1 MIKNKFNNKLATIF
15 ICITLNIPSIFF
27 NLKAYEDYES
37 LDRVIAVVEKSVVTK
52 NELESAINSVI
63 IQFKTANK
71 PVPSQNVL
79 IKEMLDRLIEKKL
92 ITQYAEMIGIKVENQ
107 YLDSVISNIA
117 KKNNITVEEL
127 KLKLESEGGD
137 FSEFKEGI
145 SYELLMNQ
153 VKEREITS
161 KINVSDFEIE
171 SMLKKE
177 TSKAPAEF
185 KISHILLKKENGY
198 ILGGEKLKKI
208 LNQLKTET
216 FSNIAIN
223 NSRGPMAN
231 KGGDL
236 GWKKIEELPELFSI
250 AISKM
255 SIGDVSEPLVS
266 GNGIH
271 IIRLDDVKNSDKKSN
286 RIFSEQFNIS
296 QILIKTNEINNEDAI
311 KKKLKNIK
319 NQILEGVKFS
329 EAASQFSDGPASLLE
344 GALGWVDKSAMLP
357 NYKSA
362 VESSALGE
370 VSGPFDTE
378 VGWVLLLVSETRNM
392 DITDEKKKLSAKIEI
407 LQRKTQIKYKD
418 WYDQLKSQV
427 HIEILLNE

>member
-1 MIKNKFNNKLATIF
+1 MIKNKLVTIF

-63 IQFKTANK
+63 IQFETANK

-79 IKEMLDRLIEKKL
+79 IKEVLDRLIEKKL
-92 ITQYAEMIGIKVENQ
+92 ITQYAELIGIKVENQ

-127 KLKLESEGGD
+127 KLKFEDDGGD

-198 ILGGEKLKKI
+198 ILGGGKLKK
-208 LNQLKTET
+208 
-216 FSNIAIN
+216 
-223 NSRGPMAN
+223 
-231 KGGDL
+231 
-236 GWKKIEELPELFSI
+236 FSI
-250 AISKM
+250 
-255 SIGDVSEPLVS
+255 
-266 GNGIH
+266 N
-271 IIRLDDVKNSDKKSN
+271 
-286 RIFSEQFNIS
+286 
-296 QILIKTNEINNEDAI
+296 
-311 KKKLKNIK
+311 
-319 NQILEGVKFS
+319 
-329 EAASQFSDGPASLLE
+329 
-344 GALGWVDKSAMLP
+344 
-357 NYKSA
+357 
-362 VESSALGE
+362 
-370 VSGPFDTE
+370 
-378 VGWVLLLVSETRNM
+378 
-392 DITDEKKKLSAKIEI
+392 
-407 LQRKTQIKYKD
+407 
-418 WYDQLKSQV
+418 
-427 HIEILLNE
+427 